1 MLAVSESGDESGA
14 AGDGGSFAKFEGV
27 CKWRDVGELCEDGRV
42 VVFTD
47 GACTDNQ
54 DVRLRRAGVGCF
66 WGRGHERN
74 IAQPLPGELQTNQR
88 AELQAIVEVL
98 RVEPRQ
104 VEIRTDSQYV
114 IDGVSLHMDARRRRG
129 WLEVDNG
136 DLWAA

>member
-1 MLAVSESGDESGA
+1 MGNV
-14 AGDGGSFAKFEGV
+14 GDGDWPRRIGLDRWLRRAEAFSN
-27 CKWRDVGELCEDGRV
+27 GRV